1 MDAHE
6 YLLLER
12 VVLDHR
18 DDIERFSLEHAFHF
32 EAADDTDGIVDVPAG
47 GSCARSRPTPG

>member
-18 DDIERFSLEHAFHF
+18 DDVERFSLEHAFHF
-32 EAADDTDGIVDVPAG
+32 EAADDTDGIVEVPAG
-47 GSCARSRPTPG
+47 GNCARSRPAPG